1 MLYTHSTWCYLRG
14 HPLILILYYC
24 PKNMKYRWLY
34 FWLRS
39 WQIGK
44 ETLIPPL
51 SDFLFRVILIKRQ
64 SINEFISFEIHFCLH
79 RTRGPFY

>member
-1 MLYTHSTWCYLRG
+1 
-14 HPLILILYYC
+14 
-24 PKNMKYRWLY
+24 MKYRWLY

-39 WQIGK
+39 WQIEK

-51 SDFLFRVILIKRQ
+51 SDFLFRVILIKKQ
-64 SINEFISFEIHFCLH
+64 SINEFISIEIHFCLH

>member
-1 MLYTHSTWCYLRG
+1 
-14 HPLILILYYC
+14 
-24 PKNMKYRWLY
+24 MKYRLLYYWL
-34 FWLRS
+34 WP
-39 WQIGK
+39 WKIGK

-51 SDFLFRVILIKRQ
+51 SDFLFRVILIEKQ